1 MLTIISIKGIGSI
14 FDFIMI
20 FFHDK
25 VKNFYDDG
33 EEEEH
38 NVVEKKSS
46 LKMEMSAVNPMFI
59 SEQDEEITTKTTEK
73 F

>member
-1 MLTIISIKGIGSI
+1 MVFKGIGSI

-33 EEEEH
+33 EEEEN
-38 NVVEKKSS
+38 NVVERNSN
-46 LKMEMSAVNPMFI
+46 LKVEMSAVNPMFI
-59 SEQDEEITTKTTEK
+59 SEEDEEVTTKTTEN

>member
-1 MLTIISIKGIGSI
+1 
-14 FDFIMI
+14 MI

-25 VKNFYDDG
+25 VKNFYGDG
-33 EEEEH
+33 EEEEKH
-38 NVVEKKSS
+38 NVVEKNLN

-59 SEQDEEITTKTTEK
+59 SDQDEEITTKTTEK